1 MNVKSVEKLEKSMV
15 ALTIEADAQEFEAAI
30 EKVYK
35 KQRGRIAIPGF
46 RKGKAPRKIVES
58 MYGEDVFYEDAIN
71 EIYPDLFA
79 QAVEQENVDA
89 VAYPQ
94 VELLEAGKNGF
105 TFKATVAV
113 RPEVTL
119 GEYKGLTVPKETV
132 EVTEADIDSE
142 LLPYIQ
148 RATQL
153 VDVDREARM
162 GDSVIIDFAGY
173 MDGEA
178 FDGGTATD
186 QALELGSN
194 VFIPGFEEQIVGM
207 KTGEEKD
214 IDVTFPEDYQMK
226 DYAGKPATFKVKLH
240 SIREKNEPTLDD
252 EFAKDVSEFETLA
265 DFRADLGKKLADRR
279 EAKAQGDFE
288 EALLDQVTENMTC
301 DIPEAMVD
309 YRTQQMLDD
318 YSQRIVSQGIPFD
331 KYLEMTGLTE
341 NILKMQAHEGA
352 LRQVKVDLA
361 LGAIAQAE
369 GIEVT
374 QEDMDA
380 ECARLAEQ
388 YGMDVEQVK
397 EIVPVSDLQKD
408 LSNQK
413 AAKIVFDSAKIGEA
427 PAKEPET
434 EEPEAEKKPAKKTTR
449 KTTKK
454 AEGEEGEK
462 KPARKSTKKAPKAE
476 AETEAEAGTEE

>member
-1 MNVKSVEKLEKSMV
+1 MNVKSVEKLENSKV
-15 ALTIEADAQEFEAAI
+15 ALVIEADAQEFEAAI
-30 EKVYK
+30 ETVYK
-35 KQRGRIAIPGF
+35 KQRGRIMVPGF
-46 RKGKAPRKIVES
+46 RKGHVPRKIIER
-58 MYGEDVFYEDAIN
+58 MYGADVFYEDAIN
-71 EIYPDLFA
+71 EIYPELFDK
-79 QAVEQENVDA
+79 AVEETKLDV

-94 VELLEAGKNGF
+94 VELMEANKDGF

-119 GEYKGLTVPKETV
+119 GEYKGLTAPKADVT
-132 EVTEADIDSE
+132 VTEADIDGE
-142 LLPYIQ
+142 MTPYIQ

-153 VDVDREARM
+153 VDVDREAQM

-173 MDGEA
+173 MDGVA

-186 QALELGSN
+186 QSLELGTN

-207 KTGEEKD
+207 KVDEERD
-214 IDVTFPEDYQMK
+214 INVTFPEDYQMK
-226 DYAGKPATFKVKLH
+226 DYAGKPALFKVKLH
-240 SIREKNEPTLDD
+240 SVREKVEPTLDD

-265 DFRADLGKKLADRR
+265 EFRADLGKKLSERR

-301 DIPEAMVD
+301 DIPEEMVD
-309 YRTQQMLDD
+309 FRTQQMLDD
-318 YSQRIVSQGIPFD
+318 YVQRVTSQGISFEQ
-331 KYLEMTGLTE
+331 YQAMTG
-341 NILKMQAHEGA
+341 ISADMLKLQAHEGA

-361 LGAIAQAE
+361 LAAVAQAE

-388 YGMDVEQVK
+388 YGMEAEKVK
-397 EIVPVSDLQKD
+397 EIVPESDLKKD

-413 AAKIVFDSAKIGEA
+413 AAKIIFDTAVVGE
-427 PAKEPET
+427 PAVKAEEKT
-434 EEPEAEKKPAKKTTR
+434 EEPAESEEKPAKKTTRKKTTKKAEDEEAEGEKKPAKKTTK
-449 KTTKK
+449 KTAK
-454 AEGEEGEK
+454 
-462 KPARKSTKKAPKAE
+462 
-476 AETEAEAGTEE
+476 AETETEE